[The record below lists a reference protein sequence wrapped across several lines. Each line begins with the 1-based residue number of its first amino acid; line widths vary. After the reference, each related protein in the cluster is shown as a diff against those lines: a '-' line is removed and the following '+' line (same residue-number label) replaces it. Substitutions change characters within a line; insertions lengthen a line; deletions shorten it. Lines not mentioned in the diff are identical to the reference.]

1 VFELGVSRQGPFL
14 APTHL
19 LVRLFEAEVSSLTS
33 SPVPLSQD
41 PVICYNSQDVGY
53 NPRDFRELRLH
64 SSFCEDFVF
73 VSGALHSVCEPGVSE
88 HISTA
93 CVS

>member
-1 VFELGVSRQGPFL
+1 VFELGVSLQGPFL

-19 LVRLFEAEVSSLTS
+19 LVRLFEAEVSLTS
-33 SPVPLSQD
+33 SPVPLRKLSF
-41 PVICYNSQDVGY
+41 VITPKTY

-64 SSFCEDFVF
+64 SSFCEDFVS
-73 VSGALHSVCEPGVSE
+73 VSGALHSVCGPGVSE